1 MFALSH
7 VWLYFAQ
14 SGLLK
19 ESNNITKVPSSRCMA
34 ITVKHTLKCSMDLIW
49 YALVHKWID
58 SCNQSCVKG
67 LTTTQEPPYCKG

>member
-1 MFALSH
+1 MFAPSN

-14 SGLLK
+14 SGLQK
-19 ESNNITKVPSSRCMA
+19 ESNNTKVPSSRCMA
-34 ITVKHTLKCSMDLIW
+34 ITVKHTLKCSMDLIR

-67 LTTTQEPPYCKG
+67 LTATQEPPYFKD